1 MNIMNILPYS
11 VERRAWSNGEE
22 STTDRQYFAT
32 EAAAVMYWESHVK
45 SESQLAH
52 PTNNERR
59 QFSVHDERRA
69 ARAHA
74 LIADYVT

>member
-32 EAAAVMYWESHVK
+32 EAAAVMYWESPH
-45 SESQLAH
+45 E
-52 PTNNERR
+52 
-59 QFSVHDERRA
+59 
-69 ARAHA
+69 
-74 LIADYVT
+74 